1 MAKKELTEFTIRCQ
15 CGAAAPIFKLKNARF
30 MAHCPDC
37 GALVFFSNP
46 VLLERARHGMDL
58 CPHNPERVTCS
69 GGWTTWCS
77 KCRVRSF
84 YYGTDTGDHNVADK
98 AK

>member
-84 YYGTDTGDHNVADK
+84 YYGTGIGDHNVADK

>member
-1 MAKKELTEFTIRCQ
+1 MAKKQLTEFTIHCQ

-46 VLLERARHGMDL
+46 VLLERARHGMDM
-58 CPHNPERVTCS
+58 CPHNPKHVTCS
-69 GGWTTWCS
+69 GGSTSWCS

-84 YYGTDTGDHNVADK
+84 YYGTDKEDTA
-98 AK
+98 

>member
-84 YYGTDTGDHNVADK
+84 YYSTGTGDHNVADK